1 MYESTVICEF
11 LEDAFPD
18 HGPRLLPED
27 PYERARTRIWTDYC
41 TSRIIPA
48 WHRFLQFQPKDG
60 DEEGGLKAVRE
71 EFLGKLKEF
80 AAEMHPEGPFFLGKE
95 PSLIDFVV
103 APWVVR
109 LWVFDHFKG
118 GVGIPEEGQ
127 GGEDEG
133 VWARL
138 RKWKAAVEERPSV
151 RDTTSEREKYLPIY
165 QRYADDTAQSEMAK
179 ASRAG
184 RGVP

>member
-1 MYESTVICEF
+1 M
-11 LEDAFPD
+11 
-18 HGPRLLPED
+18 
-27 PYERARTRIWTDYC
+27 
-41 TSRIIPA
+41 
-48 WHRFLQFQPKDG
+48 QFQPG
-60 DEEGGLKAVRE
+60 SDEAGLRAVRE

-80 AAEMHPEGPFFLGKE
+80 ASEMHPEGPFFLGEE

-118 GVGIPEEGQ
+118 GVGIPEKGQ
-127 GGEDEG
+127 GGDDEA
-133 VWARL
+133 VWERL
-138 RKWKAAVEERPSV
+138 RVWKRELEERPSV
-151 RDTTSEREKYLPIY
+151 RDTTSERERYLPIY
-165 QRYADDTAQSEMAK
+165 QRYADDKAQSEMAK

>member
-1 MYESTVICEF
+1 MRDDF
-11 LEDAFPD
+11 LE
-18 HGPRLLPED
+18 
-27 PYERARTRIWTDYC
+27 
-41 TSRIIPA
+41 
-48 WHRFLQFQPKDG
+48 
-60 DEEGGLKAVRE
+60 
-71 EFLGKLKEF
+71 KLKEF
-80 AAEMHPEGPFFLGKE
+80 AREMHPDGPFFLGKE
-95 PSLIDFVV
+95 PILIDFVV

-118 GVGIPEEGQ
+118 GSGIPEEGE
-127 GGEDEG
+127 GGDDEG
-133 VWARL
+133 IWARL

-151 RDTTSEREKYLPIY
+151 KGTTSERERYLPIY

>member
-1 MYESTVICEF
+1 MGY
-11 LEDAFPD
+11 
-18 HGPRLLPED
+18 
-27 PYERARTRIWTDYC
+27 
-41 TSRIIPA
+41 
-48 WHRFLQFQPKDG
+48 
-60 DEEGGLKAVRE
+60 
-71 EFLGKLKEF
+71 LKEF
-80 AAEMHPEGPFFLGKE
+80 AGEMDGEGPFFLGPE

-118 GVGIPEEGQ
+118 GSGIPGAGE

-138 RKWKAAVEERPSV
+138 RRWKGAVERRPSV
-151 RDTTSEREKYLPIY
+151 RDTTSEREFYLSIY

>member
-1 MYESTVICEF
+1 MDF
-11 LEDAFPD
+11 
-18 HGPRLLPED
+18 
-27 PYERARTRIWTDYC
+27 C

-48 WHRFLQFQPKDG
+48 WHRFLQFQPLS
-60 DEEGGLKAVRE
+60 DESGLKAVRD

-80 AAEMHPEGPFFLGKE
+80 AAEMHPEGPFFWGKE

-109 LWVFDHFKG
+109 LWVFEHFKG
-118 GVGIPEEGQ
+118 GVGIPTEGE
-127 GGEDEG
+127 GGESEA

-151 RDTTSEREKYLPIY
+151 RDTTSERERYLPIY

>member
-1 MYESTVICEF
+1 M
-11 LEDAFPD
+11 
-18 HGPRLLPED
+18 
-27 PYERARTRIWTDYC
+27 
-41 TSRIIPA
+41 
-48 WHRFLQFQPKDG
+48 
-60 DEEGGLKAVRE
+60 RE

-80 AAEMHPEGPFFLGKE
+80 AKEMHPSGPFFLGEE

-118 GVGIPEEGQ
+118 GSGIPGEGE
-127 GGEDEG
+127 GGGDEA
-133 VWARL
+133 VWGRL
-138 RKWKAAVEERPSV
+138 RKWTAAVEERPSI
-151 RDTTSEREKYLPIY
+151 RDTTSEREKYLSIY
-165 QRYADDTAQSEMAK
+165 QKYADDTAQSEMAK

>member
-1 MYESTVICEF
+1 MR
-11 LEDAFPD
+11 
-18 HGPRLLPED
+18 G
-27 PYERARTRIWTDYC
+27 
-41 TSRIIPA
+41 
-48 WHRFLQFQPKDG
+48 
-60 DEEGGLKAVRE
+60 
-71 EFLGKLKEF
+71 EFLGRLKEF
-80 AAEMHPEGPFFLGKE
+80 AAEMDGEGPFFLGKE

-118 GVGIPEEGQ
+118 GVGISDEGT
-127 GGEDEG
+127 GGEDED

-151 RDTTSEREKYLPIY
+151 RDTTSERERYLPIY